1 MLASIFIKAYCEL
14 LLVVCLVLHVFY
26 FCDNIRLQCLPPFW
40 QEATMNFYLLFE
52 LYCKLFVFATTLDFI
67 ANLHLH
73 RTIASYR
80 TDAFLKLLQVST
92 ITSFSFFSYFVCC
105 LCSIASSLL
114 MHHYQTPP
122 PQNTTTPMSIS
133 IFFKLQLSP
142 HLEQFLSCNLQG
154 FFSLPSS
161 LLLVSWSMSTSLL
174 PL

>member
-26 FCDNIRLQCLPPFW
+26 FCNNTRLKCLPSFW

-80 TDAFLKLLQVST
+80 TNAFFKLLQVST
-92 ITSFSFFSYFVCC
+92 ITSFFFFFPILYVVCVLLQVHYLCIIIRLHLHKILQHQCLFQYFSSFNC
-105 LCSIASSLL
+105 
-114 MHHYQTPP
+114 
-122 PQNTTTPMSIS
+122 
-133 IFFKLQLSP
+133 
-142 HLEQFLSCNLQG
+142 HLIWNNS
-154 FFSLPSS
+154 
-161 LLLVSWSMSTSLL
+161 
-174 PL
+174 